1 MKPSEFYLA
10 LMAFLL
16 TIYVPEMGFLVLG
29 PSAYFQFFAADT
41 FYYLTI
47 AANSSWS
54 PIASFDGT
62 NPTNVFHP
70 LWQFL
75 LKIIFSSF
83 SYIAQPTQ
91 ISITFWLSVFLV
103 GVSASIMAYTL
114 KDQAS

>member
-16 TIYVPEMGFLVLG
+16 TIYVPVMGFLVLG

-54 PIASFDGT
+54 TLLVLTALIQPM
-62 NPTNVFHP
+62 VFI
-70 LWQFL
+70 LFGN
-75 LKIIFSSF
+75 F
-83 SYIAQPTQ
+83 Y
-91 ISITFWLSVFLV
+91 
-103 GVSASIMAYTL
+103 
-114 KDQAS
+114 